1 LQAGFLLDF
10 ENSFVKINGEDLREA
25 GFLILSIRMDQT
37 ENTTRNMAFIDGQNL
52 HLGTKRDGWA
62 IDHVRFRVYLK
73 EKYEIIEAYY
83 FLGFISDKE
92 QRLYDLLKE
101 AGFTLIHKEHL
112 PTLRA
117 AKKGN
122 VDSDII
128 FEVMKKLVENE
139 PVRKIFI
146 ISGDGDYKKLVDFLV
161 SKELFGKYC
170 SRTRNPYRPSIS
182 IWVANYSII

>member
-1 LQAGFLLDF
+1 
-10 ENSFVKINGEDLREA
+10 
-25 GFLILSIRMDQT
+25 
-37 ENTTRNMAFIDGQNL
+37 MAFIDGQNL

-161 SKELFGKYC
+161 SKELFGKILFP
-170 SRTRNPYRPSIS
+170 NKKSIS
-182 IWVANYSII
+182 SLYFNMGSELFDYLGETDIRAKIEYAHK